1 MQTRI
6 IDPQTGSRFVV
17 AVEDIN
23 ISKFDDFIRDF
34 NQLVA
39 HNARLVFL
47 NNLLQEQIALE
58 LS

>member
-39 HNARLVFL
+39 HNARLIFL
-47 NNLLQEQIALE
+47 NNLLQEQQALE